1 MEGKFKMLKTQTAPC
16 TSSTAKPITALS
28 HLFGDEENED
38 QEEQLDDH
46 LFLLTTLMRHRHQTL
61 IDLVKNVKPDD
72 MVTLAIIA
80 DENKDVKQ
88 IHRDIDEVLK
98 QIKAFRRKRT
108 EAQKRQ
114 KLS

>member
-1 MEGKFKMLKTQTAPC
+1 MLKTQTAPC
-16 TSSTAKPITALS
+16 TRSTAITAVS
-28 HLFGDEENED
+28 HLFGDEGNEQ
-38 QEEQLDDH
+38 QEEQLDEH

-80 DENKDVKQ
+80 DKNKDVKQ
-88 IHRDIDEVLK
+88 VHRDIDEVLK
-98 QIKAFRRKRT
+98 QIKAFRRNSQ